1 MTSKQ
6 KVNKS
11 HRGRIKKVNH
21 GGKFRKRKEWRFIDV
36 HDDDDNADDSIGH
49 KREANNTYQ
58 PFLSL

>member
-11 HRGRIKKVNH
+11 HWGRIKKINQRE
-21 GGKFRKRKEWRFIDV
+21 KFRKRREWRFIDV
-36 HDDDDNADDSIGH
+36 HDDDDNADDTIGH